1 MLVVVVISLIVVG
14 TGVVEVVD
22 VVVAVVVVVV
32 VVVVGIGVVVEVF
45 GTTVAVFS
53 KNSSLSGG
61 TVVKIGAKTRCG
73 CRLGRW
79 ARLGLGETRSASSFG
94 GLSTP

>member
-22 VVVAVVVVVV
+22 EVVV
-32 VVVVGIGVVVEVF
+32 VVVVGIGVVVVVVF
-45 GTTVAVFS
+45 GSTVAVFS
-53 KNSSLSGG
+53 KNSALSGA
-61 TVVKIGAKTRCG
+61 TVVKIGAKTLCG
-73 CRLGRW
+73 C
-79 ARLGLGETRSASSFG
+79 RLGLGETLNASSFG

>member
-1 MLVVVVISLIVVG
+1 MLVVVVISLIVVAV
-14 TGVVEVVD
+14 GVVEVL
-22 VVVAVVVVVV
+22 VV
-32 VVVVGIGVVVEVF
+32 VVVVGSGVVVEVF

-53 KNSSLSGG
+53 KNSSLSGA

-73 CRLGRW
+73 WTL
-79 ARLGLGETRSASSFG
+79 LGLGETLRASSFG

>member
-1 MLVVVVISLIVVG
+1 MLVVVVISLIVVA
-14 TGVVEVVD
+14 TGVVD
-22 VVVAVVVVVV
+22 VLVVV
-32 VVVVGIGVVVEVF
+32 VVVVGSGVVVEVF

-53 KNSSLSGG
+53 KNSSLSGA

-73 CRLGRW
+73 WTL
-79 ARLGLGETRSASSFG
+79 LGLGETLRASSFG

>member
-1 MLVVVVISLIVVG
+1 MLVVVVISLIVVA
-14 TGVVEVVD
+14 TGVVEVL
-22 VVVAVVVVVV
+22 VV
-32 VVVVGIGVVVEVF
+32 VVVVGSGVVVEVF

-53 KNSSLSGG
+53 KNSSLSGA

-73 CRLGRW
+73 CTL
-79 ARLGLGETRSASSFG
+79 LGLGETLRASSFG

>member
-22 VVVAVVVVVV
+22 VVVAVVVVG
-32 VVVVGIGVVVEVF
+32 VVVGIGVVVEVF

>member
-1 MLVVVVISLIVVG
+1 MLVVVVISLIVVA
-14 TGVVEVVD
+14 TGVVEVL
-22 VVVAVVVVVV
+22 VVV
-32 VVVVGIGVVVEVF
+32 VVVVGSGVVVEVF

-53 KNSSLSGG
+53 KNSSLSGA

-73 CRLGRW
+73 CTL
-79 ARLGLGETRSASSFG
+79 LGLGETLRASSFG

>member
-1 MLVVVVISLIVVG
+1 MLVVVVISLIVVA
-14 TGVVEVVD
+14 TGVVEVL
-22 VVVAVVVVVV
+22 VV
-32 VVVVGIGVVVEVF
+32 VVVVGSGVVVEVF

-53 KNSSLSGG
+53 KNSSLSGA

-73 CRLGRW
+73 WTL
-79 ARLGLGETRSASSFG
+79 LGLGETLRASSFG

>member
-14 TGVVEVVD
+14 MGVVEVVD
-22 VVVAVVVVVV
+22 VVVAVVVVV

>member
-1 MLVVVVISLIVVG
+1 MLVVVVISLIVVA
-14 TGVVEVVD
+14 TGVVEVL
-22 VVVAVVVVVV
+22 VVVV
-32 VVVVGIGVVVEVF
+32 VVVVGSGVVVEVF

-53 KNSSLSGG
+53 KNSSLSGA

-73 CRLGRW
+73 WTL
-79 ARLGLGETRSASSFG
+79 LGLGETLRASSFG